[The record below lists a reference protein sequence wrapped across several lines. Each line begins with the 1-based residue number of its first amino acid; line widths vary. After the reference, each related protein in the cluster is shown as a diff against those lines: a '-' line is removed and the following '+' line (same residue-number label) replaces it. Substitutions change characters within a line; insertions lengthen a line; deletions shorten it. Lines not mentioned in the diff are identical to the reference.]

1 MAVHGGNGTSSSA
14 ARAKFSSCQR
24 QVAARWDAGAAH
36 EVHQYLDHPIGL
48 ERGRFEANDPLAT
61 MLAAGGAVLA
71 IIAGRLQGDIGADA
85 PERAATVVLSLVG
98 LREKEAANI
107 ARRPL
112 PAIAAPQY
120 AATGEQHPAEGR
132 RRVRSAP

>member
-1 MAVHGGNGTSSSA
+1 MSIIRSGSN
-14 ARAKFSSCQR
+14 
-24 QVAARWDAGAAH
+24 AG
-36 EVHQYLDHPIGL
+36 P
-48 ERGRFEANDPLAT
+48 FETDDPLAA
-61 MLAAGGAVLA
+61 MLAAGGPILA
-71 IIAGRLQGDIGADA
+71 IIAGRLKGDIGADA

-98 LREKEAANI
+98 LRAKEAAQI